1 MIEVIGLPA
10 HVRRHHT
17 IDLVRCELGLGGDVE
32 LHVDGE
38 AVVEHYDFD
47 DEGPDVEGED
57 WAEEGSGLG
66 EAEGRHVGGG
76 FEVRHCDNSRVNVC
90 GSEAVISR

>member
-1 MIEVIGLPA
+1 MKVFGSILLAVGAAAVGAAAAMYAMKKREEIEQF
-10 HVRRHHT
+10 
-17 IDLVRCELGLGGDVE
+17 D
-32 LHVDGE
+32 
-38 AVVEHYDFD
+38 YDFD